1 MFERFTDRARRVV
14 VYAQDEAKTLEH
26 NYIGTEHL
34 LLGLLRE
41 EEGIAAQALASFSVT
56 VEAVREHVVRETSR
70 GNGASVGHIPF
81 TPRAKK
87 ALELALREALQLGHN
102 YIGTE
107 HLLLGVLREQEGL
120 AVQTLASLGVTCT
133 RVASAYRDLALQR
146 RQT

>member
-56 VEAVREHVVRETSR
+56 VDAVREHVVRETSR
-70 GNGASVGHIPF
+70 GNGTSVGHIPF

-87 ALELALREALQLGHN
+87 PWNWRSEKRCNWDITTSELSIFCSG
-102 YIGTE
+102 YY
-107 HLLLGVLREQEGL
+107 V
-120 AVQTLASLGVTCT
+120 SKK
-133 RVASAYRDLALQR
+133 D
-146 RQT
+146 